1 MVKYVNTSTNDQLF
15 ETQEF
20 NLDSSE
26 IEARKGTWHQ
36 IIKIEIRWALST
48 QTFIVLL
55 GPA

>member
-26 IEARKGTWHQ
+26 IEARKET
-36 IIKIEIRWALST
+36 
-48 QTFIVLL
+48 
-55 GPA
+55 